1 VIASVSSRIA
11 VRTNSTLGRLR
22 LEFGQLCSVERHFCI
37 LSSSSATLKSNN
49 RVLPC
54 LGLQSK
60 RERLATLFIR
70 VPASHIEAGAG
81 RQRAKTSIYTQSPS
95 IIVHNLQDNSRC
107 GPRVYSSLR
116 FRYSNRK
123 SLFLRTHQLPSQSKY
138 RYCPC
143 SYSSV
148 TSSGLACRW
157 NQVRNLT
164 WNRHDCFF
172 SSCAASHLRCK

>member
-1 VIASVSSRIA
+1 M
-11 VRTNSTLGRLR
+11 
-22 LEFGQLCSVERHFCI
+22 F
-37 LSSSSATLKSNN
+37 KSNG

-60 RERLATLFIR
+60 RQRSRTRSELYSR
-70 VPASHIEAGAG
+70 PQPHILT
-81 RQRAKTSIYTQSPS
+81 RQREQAKATSNWYQGSR
-95 IIVHNLQDNSRC
+95 IIVHITQDHSQHRH
-107 GPRVYSSLR
+107 GLLGRIYSSLR

-164 WNRHDCFF
+164 WNRHDCFL
-172 SSCAASHLRCK
+172 SSCAASHLKCK